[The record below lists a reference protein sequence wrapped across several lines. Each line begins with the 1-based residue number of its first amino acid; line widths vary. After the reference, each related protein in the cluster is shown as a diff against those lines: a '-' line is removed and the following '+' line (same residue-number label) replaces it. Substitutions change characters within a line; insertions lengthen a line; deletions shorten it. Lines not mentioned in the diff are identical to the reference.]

1 LEDAVGSFVQI
12 IEFTTSRVDE
22 LRALQDELQSMRE
35 GGTAT
40 RAMLCSDRDRPNT
53 YLNVVEFESYE
64 SAMENS
70 NRPETTQFAAKMME
84 LCDGPPVFR
93 NLEVLETWTPG
104 GSD

>member
-12 IEFTTSRVDE
+12 IEFTTSRFDE
-22 LRALQDELQSMRE
+22 LRALQGELESLRE

-40 RAMLCSDRDRPNT
+40 RGTLCADRDRPST
-53 YLNVVEFESYE
+53 YLNVVEFASYE

-70 NRPETTQFAAKMME
+70 NRPETAQFAAKMME

-93 NLEVLETWTPG
+93 NLEVLETWIPEG
-104 GSD
+104 